1 MSQPSPTSSQSRP
14 YIDLSRVTLPT
25 QVRIDDR
32 ELDVSSLNDQQK
44 LILLDLAR
52 LDKEINDTEFSLR
65 VLRSAKSELSRL
77 FSKVSQPN
85 DSSAN

>member
-1 MSQPSPTSSQSRP
+1 MSQPSATQSRP